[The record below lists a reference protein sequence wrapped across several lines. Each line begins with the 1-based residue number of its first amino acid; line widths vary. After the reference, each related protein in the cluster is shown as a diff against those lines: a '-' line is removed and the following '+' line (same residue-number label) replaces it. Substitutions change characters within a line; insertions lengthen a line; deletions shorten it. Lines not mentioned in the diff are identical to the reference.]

1 MRAAVLLPALLVF
14 SLALPGCFDG
24 VLGGDPPGPRDYVS
38 SKDYDKWVI
47 EVDTVTGMAP
57 PNQAV
62 TLLKQRLES
71 VVSKPA
77 GIDYRISDTLPA
89 DGRTWS
95 VRDLQAY
102 SKQHLDAETK
112 GDTVVI
118 HLLFLDGRFEQ
129 DDALG
134 VTISQSR
141 GGKVVSTGPI
151 AIFSDAIRDACAG
164 TLLNPS
170 LCTSSDPIFG
180 PVMVHEFGHAMGL
193 VDNGAPMKTPHEA
206 SECQGRPDQGH
217 SSNARSV
224 MNCDVETTNVLSLS
238 AVPTDF
244 DANDR
249 ADLCGIGGKC

>member
-1 MRAAVLLPALLVF
+1 MRAAVLLPALLAF
-14 SLALPGCFDG
+14 SLALPGCLDG
-24 VLGGDPPGPRDYVS
+24 MLGGDPPGPRDYVS
-38 SKDYDKWVI
+38 SKDYDTWVI

-71 VVSKPA
+71 VVDKPG
-77 GIDYRISDTLPA
+77 GIEYRISDTLPA
-89 DGRTWS
+89 EGRTWS

-129 DDALG
+129 GNVLG

-151 AIFSDAIRDACAG
+151 AIFTDAIRDACTG
-164 TLLNPS
+164 TILQPS
-170 LCTSSDPIFG
+170 LCTNPDPVFG

-193 VDNGAPMKTPHEA
+193 VDNGAPMKTPHED
-206 SECQGRPDQGH
+206 PNNQGH
-217 SSNARSV
+217 SNNRESV
-224 MNCDVETTNVLSLS
+224 MYHAVETTEVVNLLRGGI
-238 AVPTDF
+238 PDDF